1 MQFREWKL
9 AQKLITAHKE
19 KKSAI
24 LMNVCFSSISV
35 ISVGNCRK

>member
-19 KKSAI
+19 KKI
-24 LMNVCFSSISV
+24 WYFDEYVFS
-35 ISVGNCRK
+35 